1 MDNDGALWLIT
12 QVFSAASLS
21 MEEGMT
27 APNNRDLPLAREL
40 AAKCGAVLKRHEIA
54 VFAITETGSK
64 VQLPAS
70 HDVIR
75 GREHFSKIIA
85 EISGSQSEIDTGT
98 IKMHSAQFQPG
109 IWERSELRQA
119 LAKAS
124 PGARSRSAR

>member
-1 MDNDGALWLIT
+1 MDSDGALWLIA
-12 QVFSAASLS
+12 QVLSAASLS

-40 AAKCGAVLKRHEIA
+40 AAKCEAFLKKYEIA

-75 GREHFSKIIA
+75 GREHFSKIVA
-85 EISGSQSEIDTGT
+85 ERSGSQSEIDTGT
-98 IKMHSAQFQPG
+98 IKIYSSQFQPG
-109 IWERSELRQA
+109 IWERSELSQT
-119 LAKAS
+119 LAKAFRL
-124 PGARSRSAR
+124 AAK

>member
-1 MDNDGALWLIT
+1 MDNNGALWLIA
-12 QVFSAASLS
+12 QVLSAASLS

-40 AAKCGAVLKRHEIA
+40 AAKCGTVLKKHEIA

-75 GREHFSKIIA
+75 GRERYSKIIA
-85 EISGSQSEIDTGT
+85 ETPGSQFEIDIGT
-98 IKMHSAQFQPG
+98 ITMHSTQFMPG
-109 IWERSELRQA
+109 IWERSELNQA
-119 LAKAS
+119 LAKAFRLV
-124 PGARSRSAR
+124 G